1 MTAPDTSGTQTS
13 EQRADHFET
22 RIALAFFG
30 GVSLAVYES
39 GIAVEFFRLVTDRDG
54 IYKKL
59 RDRIGRVMVDII
71 SGTSA
76 GALSA
81 AFLANA
87 LINRSGSLDPLMQ
100 LWLEKADLDT
110 LLNPPTEGEAKS
122 LLSGEEFLRLI
133 KEALEEMAGNE
144 VASVPY
150 QPYLDLFITATN
162 LEGDTRPFKLDKNR
176 IEARSHQ
183 RIFHFRYRGEQRDG
197 RNVGEQQHN
206 DFEPR
211 SLPLLAVAARTSA
224 SFPLAFEPVL
234 IKKAEFGAL
243 SPDLEK
249 DAYHIDGGILDNKPI
264 RLALDAI
271 FHRRTDRQV
280 DRRLFYVEPMP
291 EEISS
296 GAGGDLRKF
305 KPLNVLYAAI
315 KDLPSYQSITSALEE
330 IDERNCQV
338 QELRRTIDHYET
350 LAARAGDRRDAA
362 QGSHD
367 ISATSFFPTNRYFS
381 AKDAP
386 TQLFRAQEDG
396 YLDLRLARKFPALFV
411 HCDAIGKQLESWTRC
426 SGRLY
431 VAVHEAF
438 YHFKNY
444 ILYSCD
450 LDYHRCH
457 YHYLHQVVRGL
468 FARLD
473 EGELFKDQS
482 DRQAIFVSL
491 NDLRRLFNDQEEAIV
506 ATQIHAAQCEAASAY
521 HIQEL
526 LRSLRVKLEACPSR
540 DEKMLAALVQGASA
554 ELMDRS
560 SIKERWKFFA
570 HLRETACLK
579 LEIERRQFD
588 LKAMSK
594 RNDPRVADRLTEG
607 YEALLLA
614 LSQFY
619 KRDMIIYPMMHG
631 NDMLAS
637 ELQEVR
643 VARFGPLDGHAYV
656 KLTDVRHKLAGET
669 AMRFGGFM
677 DSTWRGNDLIWG
689 RLDAV
694 ENIFRQ
700 LLPGGEDDL
709 LFKEVRQEQMRIVV
723 EMRKMFTK
731 GIVHPLEKQDIKGE
745 PPHEELLI
753 GKQNLHHI
761 SEEKKVAWLKK
772 GIATLIRMIPF
783 PETFVPAWSR
793 RHLSKFFVDVLIQP
807 ERAVLRTAAV
817 LAVGLLGFSL
827 VVALALTKW
836 FPHLRA
842 EMGWTA
848 AVVASLWVFLATL
861 IFLRILS
868 IAHSIRAKFLKITPP
883 GCK

>member
-1 MTAPDTSGTQTS
+1 MTAPEKSGSQTS
-13 EQRADHFET
+13 EEQADVCET

-100 LWLEKADLDT
+100 LWVEKADLDT

-133 KEALEEMAGNE
+133 KEALKEMAGNE

-162 LEGDTRPFKLDKNR
+162 LEGDTRPFKLDKSR

-183 RIFHFRYRGEQRDG
+183 RVFRFRYRGEERDG

-211 SLPLLAVAARTSA
+211 SLPLLAMAARTSA

-234 IKKAEFGAL
+234 IKKSEFGAL

-296 GAGGDLRKF
+296 GEDGDRKKF

-330 IDERNCQV
+330 IDDRNRQV
-338 QELRRTIDHYET
+338 QELRRTIEHYET
-350 LAARAGDRRDAA
+350 LAARAGDHSVQDS
-362 QGSHD
+362 GD
-367 ISATSFFPTNRYFS
+367 ISGTSDPTNRYFP

-396 YLDLRLARKFPALFV
+396 YLDLRLARKFPALFA
-411 HCDAIGKQLESWTRC
+411 HCDAIGKQLDSWTRC
-426 SGRLY
+426 SGKQY

-438 YHFKNY
+438 YHLKNY
-444 ILYSCD
+444 ILWSCD
-450 LDYHRCH
+450 LDYHRRQ

-468 FARLD
+468 FARLA

-491 NDLRRLFNDQEEAIV
+491 NRLRRLFNDQEEAIV

-521 HIQEL
+521 HMQEL
-526 LRSLRVKLEACPSR
+526 LRSLRVKLEACRVR
-540 DEKMLAALVQGASA
+540 DQKTLAELVRGASA

-560 SIKERWKFFA
+560 AIKERWKFFE
-570 HLRETACLK
+570 HLRETACLQ

-588 LKAMSK
+588 IEEMRE
-594 RNDPRVADRLTEG
+594 RNDPRIAERLTEG

-614 LSQFY
+614 LKQFY

-643 VARFGPLDGHAYV
+643 VARFGPLDGHTYV

-677 DSTWRGNDLIWG
+677 DATWRGNDLIWG

-700 LLPGGEDDL
+700 LLPGGEEDP

-745 PPHEELLI
+745 PPHEDLLI
-753 GKQNLHHI
+753 GKQNLHDI
-761 SEEKKVAWLKK
+761 GEEKKVAWLKK

-783 PETFVPAWSR
+783 PETVVPGWSR
-793 RHLSKFFVDVLIQP
+793 RYLSKFFVDVLIRP
-807 ERAVLRTAAV
+807 GRAVLRTAAL
-817 LAVGLLGFSL
+817 LALGLLGFSL
-827 VVALALTKW
+827 LVALVLTKC

-848 AVVASLWVFLATL
+848 AVVAFLWVSLAAL
-861 IFLRILS
+861 VFLRILA

-883 GCK
+883 SDN